1 MTRLLLAT
9 LILSAGIFAQP
20 PPPQPALLSP
30 EVSADRR
37 ITFRIRARTAEKVE
51 LSLEG
56 SPRQAMTKG
65 DGGVWTLTTA
75 PMAPDIYGYTFAI
88 DGTSFLDPASGEI
101 KTNALS
107 PNSMVLVPGDKPELW
122 EQTTVPHGTV
132 HHHFIS
138 SKIAGDQRDFFV
150 YTPPNYQ
157 ASKRYPLL
165 VLLHGMSDKADGWS
179 TVGKANLIFDN
190 LLAAGQIQPMI
201 VVMPLGYGAP
211 IHSLRTGLPRD
222 PAVWGKNPE
231 NFSRTLLEEV
241 LPDAERLYKVAQDR
255 KHRAI
260 AGLSMGANESL
271 LVGLNHLDRFAYVGA
286 FSGGGINATAKP
298 EDRFPTLFT
307 NKKDRPSLVYLTC
320 GSSDAAHAPMIK
332 LSDWLKEKQ
341 IPNTWVST
349 PGAHTWLVWRRY
361 LADYS
366 KLLWK

>member
-1 MTRLLLAT
+1 MTRCLLAAT
-9 LILSAGIFAQP
+9 LFCVTALAQP
-20 PPPQPALLSP
+20 TPAPPALLSP

-56 SPRQAMTKG
+56 NGRQPMLKG
-65 DGGVWTLTTA
+65 EGGVWTLTTA
-75 PMAPDIYGYTFAI
+75 PLAPDIYGYTFAI
-88 DGTSFLDPASGEI
+88 DGTSFIDPASGEI

-107 PNSMVLVPGDKPELW
+107 ANSMVLVPGTPSEPW
-122 EQTTVPHGTV
+122 EQTNVPHGAV
-132 HHHFIS
+132 HHHFTA

-150 YTPPNYQ
+150 YTPPGYNP
-157 ASKRYPLL
+157 SKRYPLL
-165 VLLHGMSDKADGWS
+165 VLLHGMSDKADGWT

-190 LLAAGQIQPMI
+190 LLAAKQIQPMI
-201 VVMPLGYGAP
+201 VIMPLGYGAP
-211 IHSLRTGLPRD
+211 IHTLRTGLPRD
-222 PAVWGKNPE
+222 PAIWGKNTE

-241 LPDAERLYKVAQDR
+241 LPEAERLYKVAQDR

-260 AGLSMGANESL
+260 TGLSMGGNEAL

-286 FSGGGINATAKP
+286 FSGGGTTAAAKP
-298 EDRFPTLFT
+298 EDRYPTLLS
-307 NKKDRPSLVYLTC
+307 NKKDRPSLLYLAC
-320 GSSDAAHAPMIK
+320 GSSDAAHAPMLK
-332 LSDWLKEKQ
+332 LSEWLKEKQ
-341 IPNTWVST
+341 FPNTWVST